1 MANGWRNRQKN
12 GIKNRDFIEKF
23 RKKRWRN
30 TRVYKEKQY
39 LIFDFE
45 DGRTVKYDFA
55 TKTAIGIKG
64 KPVGKLCGQLR
75 GLSIENLLKCCDDQ
89 KYAKFLAFVQKQE
102 PYPIENIGTILDRVP
117 RYANYEQLFSAGIDD
132 ILCSGCSFKYKIND
146 IPKALIK
153 LCKTHA
159 IQLSN
164 SILEYYKKNPN
175 AIILGYHLEYMSLD
189 DRDIYKLW
197 TRDESEYNRE
207 TLSYDYYTY
216 FDLLINYFGYTAKA
230 LFLYADQL
238 KTYEAMEDMGYLI
251 KELYDYAK
259 MMNTIS
265 DKFDKYPRHF
275 LTTHKIA
282 CRNYNRMKKEF
293 SEDLFKKRIMKKYE
307 CTFGDYQF
315 IYPEN
320 IQDIKDES
328 VQQNNCVS
336 SYIDKVIDGKCHI
349 MFLRKKSAPDE
360 SLVTIEIR
368 NDRIVQAK
376 RRFND
381 DVTDEEQKV
390 IDNWNKKFSNK
401 KEEVTAWL
409 RKIKLD

>member
-1 MANGWRNRQKN
+1 MVFQK
-12 GIKNRDFIEKF
+12 IF
-23 RKKRWRN
+23 RRRSLP

-45 DGRTVKYDFA
+45 DGRIAKYDFA

-75 GLSIENLLKCCDDQ
+75 GLSIDNLLECCDDQ

-132 ILCSGCSFKYKIND
+132 ILCKGCGFKYKIND

-153 LCKTHA
+153 LCRTHT

-189 DRDIYKLW
+189 DKDIYKLW

-207 TLSYDYYTY
+207 TLSYDCYTY
-216 FDLLINYFGYTAKA
+216 FDLLISDFGYTAKA

-238 KTYEAMEDMGYLI
+238 KTYEAIEDMGYLI

-282 CRNYNRMKKEF
+282 CRNYNRLKKEF

-307 CTFGDYQF
+307 CTFGDYRF
-315 IYPEN
+315 IYPEST
-320 IQDIKDES
+320 QDIKDES

-349 MFLRKKSAPDE
+349 MFLRKKSSPDK

-368 NDRIVQAK
+368 NNRILQAK
-376 RRFND
+376 RKFND
-381 DVTDEEQKV
+381 DVTTEEQKV
-390 IDNWNKKFSNK
+390 IDSWNKKFSEK
-401 KEEVTAWL
+401 KEEEVA
-409 RKIKLD
+409 